1 MVDDSSFVGISYRDR
16 FHGDH
21 LCSMGAFPTLVI
33 LDRQQNGNPKPG
45 GIWDLYGGF
54 SRKLL
59 AVNQGKTRN
68 KVTTQFFVA
77 KCLVLLVH

>member
-33 LDRQQNGNPKPG
+33 LDRQQMAIPSPAGFGTYMADFPG
-45 GIWDLYGGF
+45 SYWPSIKG
-54 SRKLL
+54 KLEI
-59 AVNQGKTRN
+59 R
-68 KVTTQFFVA
+68 
-77 KCLVLLVH
+77 LLPNFLSPSA